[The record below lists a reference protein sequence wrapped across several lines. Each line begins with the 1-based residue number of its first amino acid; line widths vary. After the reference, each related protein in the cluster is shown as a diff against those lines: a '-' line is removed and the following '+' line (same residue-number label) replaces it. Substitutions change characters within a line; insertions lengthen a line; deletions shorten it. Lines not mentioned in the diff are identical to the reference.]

1 MNNLFHTVV
10 VNCCNCHFVFVSPLS
25 SYCMFCCVCVFCVC
39 IYVCLILA
47 ELYDDLP
54 IKAFECEI
62 LNMNPCLWCYST
74 CIAIHL
80 FTVILSLFA
89 VKWLHL
95 GSFFYPFHW
104 FKFFQRPQLSIACTG
119 SPILILVIFTKTAQ
133 YFLVSQKLQ
142 YTWINIHKKIFV

>member
-1 MNNLFHTVV
+1 MPFCICIPV
-10 VNCCNCHFVFVSPLS
+10 VFVL
-25 SYCMFCCVCVFCVC
+25 YVLLCVCVFCVC

-104 FKFFQRPQLSIACTG
+104 FKFSQRPQLSIACTG

-142 YTWINIHKKIFV
+142 YTWINIHKKYLYNVYKTYGWIVIN